1 MAISKLIHEVKKFS
15 LGIIARPDDERDTP
29 DDAAVLSLN
38 IESLAD
44 GELRGIPQDLYLKQ
58 SGFDS
63 NYSSILYEQGGGG
76 FIEPDYQPVPSLPT
90 Q

>member
-29 DDAAVLSLN
+29 DDAAVSSLN

-58 SGFDS
+58 SGFYS
-63 NYSSILYEQGGGG
+63 NYSSLLYEQGGGG
-76 FIEPDYQPVPSLPT
+76 FNPPTYEQPPLPT

>member
-1 MAISKLIHEVKKFS
+1 MAISKLIHEIKKFS

-29 DDAAVLSLN
+29 DDAAVSSLN

-58 SGFDS
+58 SGFYSD
-63 NYSSILYEQGGGG
+63 YSSLLYEQGTGG
-76 FIEPDYQPVPSLPT
+76 FDEPTYEQPSLPP

>member
-29 DDAAVLSLN
+29 DDAAVSSLN

-58 SGFDS
+58 SGFYS
-63 NYSSILYEQGGGG
+63 NYSSLLYEQGGGG
-76 FIEPDYQPVPSLPT
+76 FNEPTYEQPTLPT

>member
-1 MAISKLIHEVKKFS
+1 MAISKLIHEVRKFS

-29 DDAAVLSLN
+29 DDAAVSSLN

-58 SGFDS
+58 SGFYS
-63 NYSSILYEQGGGG
+63 NYSSLLYEQGGGG
-76 FIEPDYQPVPSLPT
+76 FSPPTYEQPTLPT